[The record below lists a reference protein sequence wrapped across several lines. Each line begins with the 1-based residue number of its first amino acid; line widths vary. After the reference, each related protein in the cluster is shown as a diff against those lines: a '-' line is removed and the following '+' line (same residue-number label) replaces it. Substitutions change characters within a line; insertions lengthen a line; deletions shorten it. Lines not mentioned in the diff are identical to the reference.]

1 MWWYPGEWAGVV
13 VSVGVGWCGGIRREG
28 WCCGIRRVGLVLWYP
43 ESRLVLWYP
52 ESWLVWRYPWELFRV
67 VVSMSLGWCGGI

>member
-1 MWWYPGEWAGVV
+1 MLWYPE
-13 VSVGVGWCGGIRREG
+13 R
-28 WCCGIRRVGLVLWYP
+28 GLVLWYP

-52 ESWLVWRYPWELFRV
+52 ESWLVWRYPWELVGV

>member
-1 MWWYPGEWAGVV
+1 MLWYPE
-13 VSVGVGWCGGIRREG
+13 R
-28 WCCGIRRVGLVLWYP
+28 GLVLWYP